1 MAEESARVAQR
12 CEAGKESLELLLD
25 GCDLRKFPD
34 AVFFLMR
41 EVELQRVSLAHNQ
54 LQRIPSKLGLKFT
67 TITGDQCSFKPQKF
81 PDHAHVQ
88 LDNQEKIWHEMG
100 CGDRGGGII

>member
-1 MAEESARVAQR
+1 MRFLLDPVINVEMAEESARVAQR

-41 EVELQRVSLAHNQ
+41 EVALQRVSLAHNQ

-67 TITGDQCSFKPQKF
+67 TITGHLCSYEPQ
-81 PDHAHVQ
+81 
-88 LDNQEKIWHEMG
+88 N
-100 CGDRGGGII
+100 

>member
-12 CEAGKESLELLLD
+12 CEEGKQSLQLSLN

-41 EVELQRVSLAHNQ
+41 EVELQKVNLAHNQ
-54 LQRIPSKLGLKFT
+54 LQRIPSRLGLKFAS
-67 TITGDQCSFKPQKF
+67 ITGTS
-81 PDHAHVQ
+81 
-88 LDNQEKIWHEMG
+88 
-100 CGDRGGGII
+100 

>member
-67 TITGDQCSFKPQKF
+67 TITGDLCSYKPQATVN
-81 PDHAHVQ
+81 D
-88 LDNQEKIWHEMG
+88 DG
-100 CGDRGGGII
+100 GSDRWQQHIVETILVAP